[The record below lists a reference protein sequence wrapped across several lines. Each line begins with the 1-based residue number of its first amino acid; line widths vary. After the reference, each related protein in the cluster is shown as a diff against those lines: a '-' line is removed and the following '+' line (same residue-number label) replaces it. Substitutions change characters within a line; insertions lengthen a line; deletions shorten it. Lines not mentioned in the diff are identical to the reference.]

1 MHPNTSTSALICVLL
16 LSACAAPADD
26 TVSPLSAAYS
36 FTGEPLF
43 AAEPDSALIDRFSD
57 REAAYDANPQ
67 DADNIVWHGRFLAY
81 IGRYNEAIDVYTR
94 GIELHPD
101 DARMYRHR
109 GHRYITTRKLD
120 LAISD
125 LEKAAEL
132 TEGMEN
138 EMEPDGMPNAR
149 GIPVSSLQGN
159 IWYHLGLA
167 YYLKHDLPNAL
178 RGFSQGLAAGNYADN
193 VVSTSHWI
201 YMIHRRMGNEEAAY
215 SVLSHITADMDIIE
229 NFAYHQL
236 LLFYKGELSE
246 EELTGEGSAGD
257 AITYGVG
264 NWHLYN
270 GDEERAREI
279 FADLLS
285 GSGWA
290 SFGYI
295 AAESDMLEYFGEQ
308 R

>member
-1 MHPNTSTSALICVLL
+1 MKAITASKVVLCAMFFT
-16 LSACAAPADD
+16 ACATPQDD
-26 TVSPLSAAYS
+26 SEGTTPAAYS

-43 AAEPDSALIDRFSD
+43 AAEPDSALIARFAD
-57 REAAYDANPQ
+57 REASFEANPE
-67 DADNIVWHGRFLAY
+67 DADNIIWHGRFKAY
-81 IGRYNEAIDVYTR
+81 AGNYNEAIEIYSR
-94 GIELHPD
+94 GIELHPG
-101 DARMYRHR
+101 DARIYRHR
-109 GHRYITTRKLD
+109 GHRYISTRQID
-120 LAISD
+120 LAIAD
-125 LEKAAEL
+125 FEKAAEL
-132 TEGMEN
+132 IEGTEN

-149 GIPVSSLQGN
+149 GIPVSSLHGN

-178 RGFSQGLAAGNYADN
+178 RGFSNGLAAGNYADN

-201 YMIHRRMGNEEAAY
+201 YMINQRMGNEEAAY
-215 SVLSHITADMDIIE
+215 AVLTDISADMDIIE

-236 LLFYKGELSE
+236 LLFYKGELTE

-270 GDEERAREI
+270 GNEERAREI
-279 FADLLS
+279 FTDLLS
-285 GSGWA
+285 GPVWA

-295 AAESDMLEYFGEQ
+295 AAESDMIHYFQ
-308 R
+308 N